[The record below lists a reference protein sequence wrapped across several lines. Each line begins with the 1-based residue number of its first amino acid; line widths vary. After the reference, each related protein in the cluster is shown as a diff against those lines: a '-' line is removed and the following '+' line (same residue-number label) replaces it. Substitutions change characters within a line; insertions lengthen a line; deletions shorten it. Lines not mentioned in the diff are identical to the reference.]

1 VEEETIMSS
10 NIENT
15 ATRPWTKALDGLGI
29 SASFLCAIHCALL
42 PIVAG
47 LLPVVGL
54 QAFAHPAI
62 EKSIF
67 VSAFIIASLSLF
79 PSYIRIH
86 RKSSA
91 IMIFIAGFTM
101 LFIGHE
107 AGHEWGLTWVEA
119 PLAVAG
125 GLGVALAHYVNYKEC
140 HECPTCQ
147 DHEHEHEEE
156 HQH

>member
-1 VEEETIMSS
+1 MSMNS
-10 NIENT
+10 ENT
-15 ATRPWTKALDGLGI
+15 QARPWSKFLDGLGV
-29 SASFLCAIHCALL
+29 SASFLCAVHCAIL
-42 PIVAG
+42 PIAAG
-47 LLPVVGL
+47 LLPVMGL

-62 EKSIF
+62 EKTIF
-67 VSAFIIASLSLF
+67 VSALIIASLSLF
-79 PSYIRIH
+79 PSYIRVH
-86 RKSSA
+86 RKASA
-91 IMIFIAGFTM
+91 LMIFCAGFTM

-140 HECPTCQ
+140 HSCPTCH
-147 DHEHEHEEE
+147 DHDHEEE

>member
-1 VEEETIMSS
+1 MSS

-15 ATRPWTKALDGLGI
+15 KPRPRTKILDGLGI

-47 LLPVVGL
+47 LLPVIGL

-67 VSAFIIASLSLF
+67 VSALIIASLSLF
-79 PSYIRIH
+79 PSYFRVH
-86 RKSSA
+86 RKASA
-91 IMIFIAGFTM
+91 IMIFVAGFTM
-101 LFIGHE
+101 LFIGHA

-125 GLGVALAHYVNYKEC
+125 GLGVAFAHYINYKEC
-140 HECPTCQ
+140 HACPTC
-147 DHEHEHEEE
+147 HEHEEE